1 MLEKPSPSDAEGWFH
16 GRWAARSLQRKVGVS
31 ICCLPPPAPDPPES
45 NSNHLEQD
53 LFFVVFYKEIKKTVA
68 CPALK
73 RVELRTVLLPVRA
86 E

>member
-1 MLEKPSPSDAEGWFH
+1 MGREEFTEEG
-16 GRWAARSLQRKVGVS
+16 RGVH
-31 ICCLPPPAPDPPES
+31 LLPPAPAPGPPES